1 MTTPVTGTNPTSSSV
16 FTSSSGG
23 SSASGITT
31 DFETFLRLLTT
42 QATNQDPLEPLDSTE
57 YASQLAQFSMVEQQ
71 VQGNELLEG
80 LQAQL
85 SLSAMSTVTQ
95 WVGLEARAP
104 VAGYFD
110 GATPVE
116 VAPNPDLTA
125 DEVLLVIENS
135 EGRVVNIVSLPLS
148 TDHYEWDGRD
158 SDGDLLAAGNYTFSI
173 ENYRDE
179 KVESKSTPEV
189 YGRIRETQ
197 FVNNEVVL
205 IMNGGSAI
213 NSTDVTALRD
223 PAA

>member
-23 SSASGITT
+23 SSASGITS

-71 VQGNELLEG
+71 VQGNELLQG
-80 LQAQL
+80 LQSQL
-85 SLSAMSTVTQ
+85 ALSAMSTVTQ

-110 GATPVE
+110 GATPIV
-116 VAPNPDLTA
+116 VSPNPDETA
-125 DEVLLVIENS
+125 DDVRLVIEDS
-135 EGRVVNIVSLPLS
+135 EGNVVNDLRLPVS
-148 TDHYEWDGRD
+148 TDNYEWDGRD
-158 SDGDLLAAGNYTFSI
+158 SDGDLVAVGNYTFSL
-173 ENYRDE
+173 ENYRNE
-179 KVESKSTPEV
+179 EVVTKSTPEV

-205 IMNGGSAI
+205 IMDGGSAI